1 MIRGMGLGPRNAV
14 VFREP
19 RKKIEDFFAGA
30 ISMMV
35 HILALTF
42 VWVGFSVPN
51 PRESVRFYYTGS
63 SLPREGVHAPAAT
76 DKAVERAVAD
86 PYPGAYFA
94 GWLGMRDVDKPRQ

>member
-1 MIRGMGLGPRNAV
+1 MIRGMDLGT
-14 VFREP
+14 
-19 RKKIEDFFAGA
+19 GA

-51 PRESVRFYYTGS
+51 PREPVGFYYAGS
-63 SLPREGVHAPAAT
+63 SLPREEVYAPAAT
-76 DKAVERAVAD
+76 DKVVERAVAD

-94 GWLGMRDVDKPRQ
+94 GWLGMRDIDQPHKAR